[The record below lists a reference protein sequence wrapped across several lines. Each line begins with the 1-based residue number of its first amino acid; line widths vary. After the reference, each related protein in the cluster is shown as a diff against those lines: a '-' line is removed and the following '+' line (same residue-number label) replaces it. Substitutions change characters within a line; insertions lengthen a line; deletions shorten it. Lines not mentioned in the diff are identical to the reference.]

1 MKQEGNFTQIPN
13 AFILNPNIKNPELR
27 LLQYIMMFSN
37 NRTITTKN
45 CVKHLGKSKPSIT
58 SSFEKLISLGILKI
72 DDETIEVVI
81 PEEMKKYTLGYFK
94 DKENIPDGVKKTLP
108 SEPVKISDKGK
119 ENFTTEVKKTL
130 LTGKGNF
137 TTEVKKIDKK
147 PLESIDNKRD
157 INPVILT
164 NTTRV
169 LPVPAKSGSTEQS
182 HSNNNTKSNTD
193 IELDLEC
200 DSLQSQASP
209 SVLAPSLHTPKGEVE
224 KVNKQSS
231 LPVNEVDKVTKEL
244 SKPINEVSKISKE
257 LSSPI
262 VDELSQSKD
271 NLEPIPVEPDK
282 RFFEQLKEYN
292 TSIYFLPKNLDKV
305 KSLYMDYAK
314 EYPNK
319 FMKIKDFE
327 KVLICLM
334 NGALSMVKLRGINFC
349 LIYNL
354 DIRGNFKYI
363 PQVRKDMLDYP
374 EETTEIL
381 KKSELSE
388 SE

>member
-1 MKQEGNFTQIPN
+1 MAQNNNKYSGRKLKKPNMKQEGNFTQIPN

-157 INPVILT
+157 INPVILQI
-164 NTTRV
+164 
-169 LPVPAKSGSTEQS
+169 LPVCCPCPPKAGARSS
-182 HSNNNTKSNTD
+182 
-193 IELDLEC
+193 
-200 DSLQSQASP
+200 
-209 SVLAPSLHTPKGEVE
+209 HTP
-224 KVNKQSS
+224 
-231 LPVNEVDKVTKEL
+231 
-244 SKPINEVSKISKE
+244 II
-257 LSSPI
+257 
-262 VDELSQSKD
+262 
-271 NLEPIPVEPDK
+271 
-282 RFFEQLKEYN
+282 
-292 TSIYFLPKNLDKV
+292 
-305 KSLYMDYAK
+305 
-314 EYPNK
+314 
-319 FMKIKDFE
+319 
-327 KVLICLM
+327 
-334 NGALSMVKLRGINFC
+334 
-349 LIYNL
+349 
-354 DIRGNFKYI
+354 
-363 PQVRKDMLDYP
+363 
-374 EETTEIL
+374 IL
-381 KKSELSE
+381 KAIQILNWIWSVIRFSRKHHLRCLLLRFTLQREKLKK
-388 SE
+388 